1 MPEPNSLPD
10 QANGDSVL
18 ILAQVDSASGENISY
33 LMSAIHDAGA
43 HNVNLVSSL
52 TKKGRPGYLLI
63 IDAPAAALPQIEN
76 LLVTELGLLGW
87 RRLVSQH
94 ISLPAE
100 ISEHKLVFEFKGKSI
115 HLKVPLKIARASD
128 GRTIESVDYQFC
140 LDVKRRLEAELG
152 ADIPL
157 RELRSSILSAVRRG
171 ENKIVLDQ
179 G

>member
-1 MPEPNSLPD
+1 MPDPTNFPD
-10 QANGDSVL
+10 QASGDSVL
-18 ILAQVDSASGENISY
+18 IMAQVDSASGENIAHV
-33 LMSAIHDAGA
+33 MTGIHDAGA
-43 HNVNLVSSL
+43 HNVNLVPSL

-63 IDAPAAALPQIEN
+63 IDAPAPALPQIEN

-94 ISLPAE
+94 ISLPTK
-100 ISEHKLVFEFKGKSI
+100 ISQHNLVLELKRKRVR
-115 HLKVPLKIARASD
+115 LKVPFKIARASD

-140 LDVKRRLEAELG
+140 LDVKRRLKAELG

-157 RELRSSILSAVRRG
+157 RELRSLISSTIRRG
-171 ENKIVLDQ
+171 EKKIVLGQ